1 MMLGVFVVVWLAV
14 FNTVTAGHT
23 APTASTH
30 PAAGSTLLQSM
41 KQMLATLQQGMNRL
55 LTQKPQSSS
64 GVGTSGSS
72 TELLAIKNKLMVLEA
87 KLETTQAI
95 QRETR
100 TKLEATQTKQEAT
113 QTKLEATQTKLEA
126 TQTKLEATQTLLEAN
141 QRETRTKLEATQTK
155 FEASE
160 AIQKEMRTKLE
171 ASEAIQRETRTKLER
186 TVAKQATTQATLKTL
201 KSKRKSGS
209 TFIRW
214 GRKTCNN
221 ASHLVYSGVAG
232 GSWWDHPGAA
242 ANPLCLTL
250 TPQFDTTR
258 AHPTRYALLY
268 GAEYEAFH
276 NRDDHDVPCSVC
288 RVPQSTTIM
297 IPATR
302 ACPKGWT
309 TQYAGHLSAGRE
321 VHKAASQYVCMD
333 GDPEIASSGHRD
345 DDGYV
350 FYYTLTRCGSL
361 PCPPYVH
368 NKVVLCVVCS
378 K

>member
-1 MMLGVFVVVWLAV
+1 MMLGVFVVIWLTV

-23 APTASTH
+23 APTASTP
-30 PAAGSTLLQSM
+30 PATGSTLLQSIN
-41 KQMLATLQQGMNRL
+41 QMLATIQQGVNRL
-55 LTQKPQSSS
+55 LTSIKPQSSS

-72 TELLAIKNKLMVLEA
+72 TELLAIKMFFEA
-87 KLETTQAI
+87 KLETM
-95 QRETR
+95 
-100 TKLEATQTKQEAT
+100 
-113 QTKLEATQTKLEA
+113 QTKLEAT
-126 TQTKLEATQTLLEAN
+126 

-171 ASEAIQRETRTKLER
+171 RTE
-186 TVAKQATTQATLKTL
+186 AKQATTQATLKTL
-201 KSKRKSGS
+201 KSNRKSGS

-232 GSWWDHPGAA
+232 GSWFDHPGAA

-258 AHPTRYALLY
+258 AHPTAHALLY
-268 GAEYEAFH
+268 GAEYQHFH
-276 NRDDHDVPCSVC
+276 NHHDHDVPCSVC

-309 TQYAGHLSAGRE
+309 TQYAGYLSAGHHG
-321 VHKAASQYVCMD
+321 HKAASQYVCMD
-333 GDPEIASSGHRD
+333 GDPENASSGHRND
-345 DDGYV
+345 NGYL
-350 FYYTLTRCGSL
+350 FYYTVTRCGSL